1 MDGFRVRDMFR
12 GDLDAKKQLE
22 DLHTLFKKEI
32 DDEGKVSKR
41 ESAQIN
47 NKYFKLYKGLLK
59 E

>member
-1 MDGFRVRDMFR
+1 MFR
-12 GDLDAKKQLE
+12 DDLDAKKQLE

-32 DDEGKVSKR
+32 DDERKVSKR